1 MLSDNQVV
9 RKKRKKC
16 ITNENHY
23 TSSNTINYL
32 QLYDEGNWEPLDGI
46 INRLR
51 RNVSIISP
59 SIIKKFIK
67 LYLLINCRP
76 V

>member
-32 QLYDEGNWEPLDGI
+32 ELYDQGNWEPLDGI

-59 SIIKKFIK
+59 SYYQKVHKTVPS
-67 LYLLINCRP
+67 N
-76 V
+76 